1 MGNILKMINRIQSNI
16 KQMQVKLLKPDAK
29 VPTQGSIY
37 SAGWDLYSNESKT
50 ITPGGRALIKT
61 DIAIALP
68 HGTYGRVA
76 PRSGLAVKH
85 GIDVLAGV
93 IDNDYRGNVG
103 VVLINFG
110 DENVNILKGVRI
122 AQLIVEE
129 YREEEITVVESLQDT
144 VRGDG
149 GFGSTGN

>member
-1 MGNILKMINRIQSNI
+1 
-16 KQMQVKLLKPDAK
+16 MQVKLLKPGAK
-29 VPTQGSIY
+29 VPTQGSKY

-50 ITPGGRALIKT
+50 IAPGGRALIKT

-76 PRSGLAVKH
+76 PRSGLAVKC

-93 IDNDYRGNVG
+93 LDNDYRGNVG

-110 DENVNILKGVRI
+110 DENVNILKGARI

-129 YREEEITVVESLQDT
+129 YRDEEIIVVNSLQDT
-144 VRGDG
+144 VRGGG
-149 GFGSTGN
+149 GFGSTGS